1 MVAVDLIHLIVGLGN
16 PGGEYEK
23 SRHNVGFW
31 LLDEWATKT
40 RASFSKEERFQAL
53 LAKGSTGM
61 YGLKP
66 TTYMNLSGRSV
77 AAFVKYYKLNPNQ
90 ILVVHDD
97 LDLPVGSVRLKQGGG
112 HGGHNGLRSITQE
125 LGTDGYRRVRLGIGR
140 PPEGW
145 DVTNHV
151 LGSVKKNERTEICK
165 TIIKV
170 IDCMEDIRSGEFK
183 KVMNRL
189 NTRDKKKV
197 EDI

>member
-1 MVAVDLIHLIVGLGN
+1 MVVIDKIHLAVGLGT
-16 PGGEYEK
+16 PGRDYET

-31 LLDEWATKT
+31 LLDEWAAKA
-40 RASFSKEERFQAL
+40 RAIFSKEQRFQGL
-53 LAKGSTGM
+53 LAKGVTGM

-77 AAFVKYYKLNPNQ
+77 SAFAKYYKLSPSQ

-97 LDLPVGSVRLKQGGG
+97 LDLPVGSVRLKHGGG

-125 LGTDGYRRVRLGIGR
+125 IGTDGYRRVRIGIGR

-145 DVTNHV
+145 DVTNYV
-151 LGSVKKNERTEICK
+151 LGLVKPDEQAEICAA
-165 TIIKV
+165 IIKV
-170 IDCMEDIRSGEFK
+170 VDCLEAMRLGAFEQ
-183 KVMNRL
+183 VMNRL
-189 NTRDKKKV
+189 NTRDKKKA